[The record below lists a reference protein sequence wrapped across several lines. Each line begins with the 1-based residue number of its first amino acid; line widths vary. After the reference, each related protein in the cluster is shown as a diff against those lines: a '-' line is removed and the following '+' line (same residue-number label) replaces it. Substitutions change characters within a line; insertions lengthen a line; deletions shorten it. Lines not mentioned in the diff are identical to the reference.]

1 MPNMSFPCWRRRSSL
16 TFWRPSARSDGGE
29 HALRVVVDT
38 NVWISGLI
46 DPDGVPGQ
54 VLQAVSDRRVEPIV
68 TWELA
73 DELSRVL
80 RRPKLERYRISQAN
94 IAAVLALVAPLLPT
108 VELDVAPR
116 DPDDAPVVAAAIDGG
131 ADAIV
136 TGDADLLEDAA
147 LRSALGARGIR
158 VLTPRDLLELLR

>member
-1 MPNMSFPCWRRRSSL
+1 M
-16 TFWRPSARSDGGE
+16 
-29 HALRVVVDT
+29 
-38 NVWISGLI
+38 
-46 DPDGVPGQ
+46 
-54 VLQAVSDRRVEPIV
+54 LQAVSDRRVEPIV

-147 LRSALGARGIR
+147 LRAALEARGIR